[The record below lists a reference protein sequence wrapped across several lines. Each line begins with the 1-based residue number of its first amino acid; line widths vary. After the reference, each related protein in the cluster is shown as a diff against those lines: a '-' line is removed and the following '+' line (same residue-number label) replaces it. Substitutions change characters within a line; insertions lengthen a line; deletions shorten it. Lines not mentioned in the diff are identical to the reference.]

1 VFYEIKKLSLDLHKH
16 TFLCKRG
23 CLASATY
30 LKIPGLIKTQ
40 IMIIGPPAV
49 WRAQF
54 VDMPDAGQTKSPY
67 QIWKEA
73 TLVEMN

>member
-1 VFYEIKKLSLDLHKH
+1 MFYEIKRLSLDLRKH
-16 TFLCKRG
+16 TLLCKTG

-40 IMIIGPPAV
+40 IMIIGPPIV

-54 VDMPDAGQTKSPY
+54 VDMSDAGQTKSPY
-67 QIWKEA
+67 KIWKEA
-73 TLVEMN
+73 TLVDMT